1 MKCGK
6 VRENLVLFL
15 DGELPAGQAER
26 LREHLA
32 VCQACRAEA
41 ELLASTLNLAVQ
53 RAHESTPPAVPQDF
67 ISRFWEKERR
77 QHAGASRETRRLVS
91 RRTVWS
97 SVRGIRARYAIAGV
111 SAILV
116 AAFAIVTLL
125 RDGDVPEP
133 RRSGKSR
140 EQLGLQQHTVTAVD
154 RFAEIEKQLAELEAA
169 VQKLRAPARQTA
181 DFTGA
186 EMKEIYAAIGL
197 AAANN
202 YRDVLNMND
211 VAAKKYAHV
220 ASTFPET
227 TAGREAQEILS
238 RLN

>member
-1 MKCGK
+1 MKCRK
-6 VRENLVLFL
+6 VRKKLVPFL
-15 DGELPAGQAER
+15 DGELPAEQAKP

-41 ELLASTLNLAVQ
+41 ELLASTLDLAVQ
-53 RAHESTPPAVPQDF
+53 RAHESAPPAVPQNF
-67 ISRFWEKERR
+67 ISRFWEKDRR
-77 QHAGASRETRRLVS
+77 QHAAASRETRRLVP
-91 RRTVWS
+91 RNTVRLAVW
-97 SVRGIRARYAIAGV
+97 GIRARYGIAAV
-111 SAILV
+111 SAMLIV
-116 AAFAIVTLL
+116 AFAIVALL
-125 RDGDVPEP
+125 RDSDVPP
-133 RRSGKSR
+133 GSR
-140 EQLGLQQHTVTAVD
+140 IAKPSERTGVQLPTVTAVD
-154 RFAEIEKQLAELEAA
+154 RFAEIEKQLAELETA

-181 DFTGA
+181 DFTGE

-227 TAGREAQEILS
+227 IAGREAQEILS